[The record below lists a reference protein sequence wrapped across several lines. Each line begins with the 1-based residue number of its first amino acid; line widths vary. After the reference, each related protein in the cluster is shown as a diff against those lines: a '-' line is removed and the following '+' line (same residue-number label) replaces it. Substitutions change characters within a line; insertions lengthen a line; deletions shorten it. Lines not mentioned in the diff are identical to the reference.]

1 MPNKR
6 INKELAKEDHSNLL
20 AEEQVKKYTMI
31 FPMLESMRDEMKVLS
46 SKKQDGVLN
55 SLKVKML
62 NRVIGTARELLVS
75 EPTLEYLEEL
85 DEDMLPQNS
94 DVVLILCQYIEA
106 LSQLRSKNQVYVNYN
121 WVWKTQE
128 NPKPTIDNAKDY

>member
-1 MPNKR
+1 MKKTNSKYVQ
-6 INKELAKEDHSNLL
+6 EADSNLIT
-20 AEEQVKKYTMI
+20 EEQVKKFTMV

-55 SLKVKML
+55 NLKVKMI
-62 NRVIGTARELLVS
+62 NRLIGTARELLAS
-75 EPTLEYLEEL
+75 EPTVEYLEEL

-106 LSQLRSKNQVYVNYN
+106 LMLFKSKNQVYTNYE
-121 WVWKTQE
+121 WLWKTQE
-128 NPKPTIDNAKDY
+128 NPKP